1 MLTVYTT
8 PCLYSVDCI
17 RPPDILP
24 SKISPIVNDRLVS
37 TANPKNKLSKSLFKM
52 NDCDVSCWIAMSP
65 ASAPSRD
72 VLSAWLA
79 TVKTWKGLRAGI
91 WSIDILP
98 ESVNST
104 SALGTALV
112 EYGLLM

>member
-1 MLTVYTT
+1 
-8 PCLYSVDCI
+8 
-17 RPPDILP
+17 
-24 SKISPIVNDRLVS
+24 
-37 TANPKNKLSKSLFKM
+37 
-52 NDCDVSCWIAMSP
+52 MSP
-65 ASAPSRD
+65 ASAPSKA

-79 TVKTWKGLRAGI
+79 TVNTLNGLSAGI
-91 WSIDILP
+91 WSIEILP